1 MARRCW
7 YWSALSRPGAPL
19 LHLVDWEVPLPRPG
33 AGLTVRSAG
42 LWADHVCEAPFQQWT
57 VANEAYAVALD
68 DPEDALGRAYG
79 VATPIALDVEWYAAG
94 PASAVPGGYE
104 QRGEVHGVVELGDG
118 PLELDGLPAHR
129 THRWGD
135 DLTMPSAAPAV
146 AHLGLRAPGPP
157 ARRLGGRSGADRR
170 RLAGPCATLLTHE
183 DRGVSESGTV
193 ESITLAELVLHRGE
207 IVHEEYA
214 PTAGPDTTLI
224 SWSTAKSVTQAL
236 VGIAVRDGLLDLDA
250 PAPVPEW
257 ADDERS
263 AITLRQLLH
272 MSSGLRFVEDYVDD
286 SISHCIDMLF
296 GAGQADVAGYAAAL
310 PLDHPPG
317 SVFNYSSGTTNIVSR
332 IVGQA
337 VGGGEAGMRAFMQDE
352 LFGPL
357 GMTSA
362 DPRFDAAGT
371 FIGSSFLYCTA
382 RDFARFGQ
390 LYLADG
396 VWEGRRLLPEGWVD
410 LARTPAPVPVEE
422 EFGYGAHWWLWDGHG
437 FPGTFAAHGYE
448 GQYIIVRPDRDL
460 VVVRLGK
467 TPVEV
472 RPPVIERLQELLDAW

>member
-1 MARRCW
+1 
-7 YWSALSRPGAPL
+7 
-19 LHLVDWEVPLPRPG
+19 
-33 AGLTVRSAG
+33 
-42 LWADHVCEAPFQQWT
+42 
-57 VANEAYAVALD
+57 
-68 DPEDALGRAYG
+68 
-79 VATPIALDVEWYAAG
+79 
-94 PASAVPGGYE
+94 
-104 QRGEVHGVVELGDG
+104 
-118 PLELDGLPAHR
+118 
-129 THRWGD
+129 
-135 DLTMPSAAPAV
+135 
-146 AHLGLRAPGPP
+146 
-157 ARRLGGRSGADRR
+157 
-170 RLAGPCATLLTHE
+170 
-183 DRGVSESGTV
+183 VSEPVTV
-193 ESITLAELVLHRGE
+193 ESITLAELVLRRGE
-207 IVHEEYA
+207 VVHEHYA

-224 SWSTAKSVTQAL
+224 SWSTAKSVTHAL
-236 VGIAVRDGLLDLDA
+236 VGLAVRDGLLDVDA
-250 PAPVPEW
+250 PAPVSEW
-257 ADDERS
+257 ADDGRS

-272 MSSGLRFVEDYVDD
+272 MCSGLRFVEDYVDD

-310 PLDHPPG
+310 PLEHPPG
-317 SVFNYSSGTTNIVSR
+317 SVFNYSSGTTNIISR
-332 IVGQA
+332 IVGAA

-362 DPRFDAAGT
+362 DPRFDATGT

-396 VWEGRRLLPEGWVD
+396 TWAGRRLLPEGWVD
-410 LARTPAPVPVEE
+410 FARDPAPVPVEE

-448 GQYIIVRPDRDL
+448 GQYIVVRPDRDL

-472 RPPVIERLQELLDAW
+472 RPPVIERLQDLLDRPW